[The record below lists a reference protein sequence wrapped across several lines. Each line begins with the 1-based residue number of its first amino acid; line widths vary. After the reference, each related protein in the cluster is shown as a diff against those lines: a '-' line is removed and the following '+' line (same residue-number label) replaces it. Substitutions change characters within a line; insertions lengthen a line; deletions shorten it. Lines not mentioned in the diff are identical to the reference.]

1 MRCGVDIGGQSVKI
15 GFLEDKK
22 LVYSYSIKTNKDTL
36 FDDIFNSINKYIK
49 EKNIKLE
56 ALGFGIPGN
65 VKDNYIYRM
74 PNIGLSDI
82 NLNEVSKKYIDI
94 PVKSSNDA
102 NCAALGEAL
111 LGEYESIY
119 FITLGTGVGG
129 GYVYKG
135 SLVEGRTSSAAEIG
149 HMFVDSLHNYKCT
162 CGLSGCAETV
172 ASSVGI
178 CRLAR
183 EYKDKYKTKI
193 DFNNLSAKEVFDK
206 AKEKDELGL
215 FVLDYVA
222 KSLGILIRNI
232 CVTVDPDCIYIGGGV
247 AACGDILI
255 DRIRKYVKENGF
267 YASKDINIKL
277 AKLKNDAGMI
287 GASLL

>member
-15 GFLEDKK
+15 GFVNDKK

-36 FDDIFNSINKYIK
+36 FDDIFKSINDYINK
-49 EKNIKLE
+49 NNIKLE
-56 ALGFGIPGN
+56 KIGFGIPGN
-65 VKDNYIYRM
+65 VKNNYIYRM
-74 PNIGLSDI
+74 PNIGINDI
-82 NLNEVSKKYIDI
+82 DLNEVSKKYIDVEI
-94 PVKSSNDA
+94 SSSNDA

-111 LGEYESIY
+111 LGEYETIY

-135 SLVEGRTSSAAEIG
+135 KLVSGRTESAAEIG
-149 HMFVDSLHNYKCT
+149 HMFIDGTHNYKCT
-162 CGLSGCAETV
+162 CGLNGCLETV

-178 CRLAR
+178 CRLAE
-183 EYKDKYKTKI
+183 EYRNKYKTNI
-193 DFNNLSAKEVFDK
+193 DFNNLTAKEVFDK
-206 AKEKDELGL
+206 AKLNDELGL
-215 FVLDYVA
+215 FVLNYVS
-222 KSLGILIRNI
+222 KSLALAIRNI

-247 AACGDILI
+247 AACGDLLI
-255 DRIRKYVKENGF
+255 DHIIKYVKEYGF
-267 YASKDINIKL
+267 YASKDIVIKL